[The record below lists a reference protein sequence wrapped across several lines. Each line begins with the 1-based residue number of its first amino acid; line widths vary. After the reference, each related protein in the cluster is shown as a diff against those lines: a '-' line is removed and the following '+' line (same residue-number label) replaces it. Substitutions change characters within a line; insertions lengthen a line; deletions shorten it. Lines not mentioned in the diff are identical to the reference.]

1 MKTQIKNWA
10 CALLPLLL
18 ILALLLYFNVER
30 RYTEA
35 DITPELCT
43 KLVCHELRRQDNAP
57 KPEDVQIVGIQKVD
71 DKVFAGYC
79 LAHSWND
86 EPEFGYLDFLQ
97 YKEVYRVLHCY
108 RGVMKVTAQI
118 AYEQIHTKLSNG
130 ERFRQILIMSVDE
143 EFRRMEFWRRQS
155 AIYAGEEDSY
165 TLLNSIDIPK
175 GPVRVISPYE
185 SGWYA
190 KMLIVDAAGREIARR

>member
-57 KPEDVQIVGIQKVD
+57 KPEDVQIVQSPVGMPGRAPEKP
-71 DKVFAGYC
+71 FAGAAC
-79 LAHSWND
+79 RPGAHCAGALLA
-86 EPEFGYLDFLQ
+86 
-97 YKEVYRVLHCY
+97 LH
-108 RGVMKVTAQI
+108 
-118 AYEQIHTKLSNG
+118 
-130 ERFRQILIMSVDE
+130 
-143 EFRRMEFWRRQS
+143 
-155 AIYAGEEDSY
+155 
-165 TLLNSIDIPK
+165 
-175 GPVRVISPYE
+175 
-185 SGWYA
+185 
-190 KMLIVDAAGREIARR
+190 